1 VHDDGARLVARRD
14 PAASVEHLQPRHA
27 VVEYEGEGADVRVG
41 LDADGQLR
49 LWAPR
54 VVVDLELQEEV
65 EVLLLLFRFVSCL
78 CLGVGD
84 ERLF

>member
-1 VHDDGARLVARRD
+1 M
-14 PAASVEHLQPRHA
+14 S
-27 VVEYEGEGADVRVG
+27 YERKLFDVRVG

-65 EVLLLLFRFVSCL
+65 EVLLLLFMFVSCL
-78 CLGVGD
+78 YLGVGD
-84 ERLF
+84 ELLF

>member
-1 VHDDGARLVARRD
+1 MWMSYERKLFDVH
-14 PAASVEHLQPRHA
+14 
-27 VVEYEGEGADVRVG
+27 VG

-65 EVLLLLFRFVSCL
+65 EVLLLLFMFVSCL

-84 ERLF
+84 ELLF